1 MLDDVRF
8 ALRLMGRHKTFTVAV
23 VMTLALGIGANTA
36 IFSMVYGVLL
46 RPLPYPTADRL
57 MRVSEVHPG
66 GTPVVRAPMLS
77 NMTYYAWQE
86 SKTLEGLAAYR
97 AQEFTVIRDGVPE
110 RVDGASASPSLFAML
125 GTQAQIGRVLHE
137 EDAAKGA
144 PCSVVLST
152 AAWRERF
159 GSDPGAVG
167 DAMTIDGSSCTIV
180 GVMPPGFYF
189 PDRGARFWTPHR
201 IPRLGEDKD
210 RPFGGFHAVGLV
222 HPGVTAEQAAAEGTV
237 AARSAGPRPMAAD
250 LILGKGGPV
259 EVRVR
264 PLVDEMT
271 SRVRP
276 ALLVLFVS
284 VAVVLLI
291 ACANVT
297 NLLLSRG
304 VARRRELAVR
314 AAIGAAHGRLAR
326 QLMTE
331 ALVLSV
337 AGGAIGIG
345 LGWAL
350 TRAVPALAPP
360 DFPRLADIQMDG
372 AALWFGCAASLAAG
386 LLAGT
391 LPALRLAR
399 MSPLADL
406 RNGAGA
412 SAGRPARRLGAN
424 LLIAEAAL
432 AVMLLVAAGLLGRSF
447 LRLLEV
453 DPGYEA
459 AGVLMARIHLP
470 QGQNDIE
477 GKVAGAVLDRVRALP
492 GVSSAGIGN
501 MAPFAP
507 MSAVIQVTLRGDSA
521 EPLTARV
528 RSYVVTTQYAETLS
542 MRVREG
548 RLFDE
553 RDLSAGIRPVIVN
566 EAFVREHLDDGRPV
580 TGRRF
585 TNARWDALTVE
596 IIGVVADVLK
606 DGLDTAAQPE
616 MYNLPKAPFGF
627 PSFLNLVIRTTG
639 DPLAIVP
646 ALRMAVRDAYP
657 SAALDDVET
666 LGGRVSASVSEPRFA
681 MSVLTA
687 FAIVALTL
695 AAIGL
700 YGVLSYQVSQR
711 RREMG
716 VRAALGASRTS
727 IMRLVIGE
735 GLAITVGGVVLGLLG
750 AAWLSRLLQAMLFG
764 ITPHDAM
771 TFGLAPIALLVVAVA
786 ATVIPA
792 RRAATTD
799 PIEALR
805 AE

>member
-8 ALRLMGRHKTFTVAV
+8 ALRLMARHKTFTVAV
-23 VMTLALGIGANTA
+23 LLTLALGIGANTA

-46 RPLPYPTADRL
+46 RPLPYPTAARL

-66 GTPVVRAPMLS
+66 GTAVVRAPMLS
-77 NMTYYAWQE
+77 NLTYYAWQE

-97 AQEFTVIRDGVPE
+97 AQEFTMIRDGDAE
-110 RVDGASASPSLFAML
+110 RVEGASVSPSLFAML
-125 GTQAQIGRVLHE
+125 GTHAQIGRALRE
-137 EDAAKGA
+137 EDAARGA
-144 PCSVVLST
+144 SCSVVLSHT
-152 AAWRERF
+152 EWSERF
-159 GSDPGAVG
+159 GSDAAGIG
-167 DAMTIDGSSCTIV
+167 DAITIDGSSCTIV
-180 GVMPPGFYF
+180 GVMPAGFYF
-189 PDRGARFWTPHR
+189 PDRDARFWTPYR
-201 IPRLGEDKD
+201 IPRPGEDRD
-210 RPFGGFHAVGLV
+210 RPFGGFHAVGLI

-271 SRVRP
+271 GRVRP
-276 ALLVLFVS
+276 ALLVLLVS
-284 VAVVLLI
+284 VALVLLI

-372 AALWFGCAASLAAG
+372 AALWFGCAASLVAG
-386 LLAGT
+386 LLAGM

-399 MSPLADL
+399 VSPLADL
-406 RNGAGA
+406 RSGAGA
-412 SAGRPARRLGAN
+412 STGRHARRLGAN

-447 LRLLEV
+447 VRLLAV
-453 DPGYEA
+453 DPGYQT
-459 AGVLMARIHLP
+459 AGVLMARVHLP
-470 QGQNDIE
+470 AGQNDTE
-477 GKVAGAVLDRVRALP
+477 GKAARAVLDRVRALP
-492 GVSSAGIGN
+492 GVTTAGIGN

-528 RSYVVTTQYAETLS
+528 RSYVVTPQYAETLS
-542 MRVREG
+542 MPVREG

-553 RDLSAGIRPVIVN
+553 RDLSSGIRPVIVN
-566 EAFVREHLDDGRPV
+566 EEFVHAHLNDGRPV

-585 TNARWDALTVE
+585 TNPHWDFTVE
-596 IIGVVADVLK
+596 IVGVVADVLK

-627 PSFLNLVIRTTG
+627 PSFLNLVVRATG

-646 ALRMAVRDAYP
+646 AMRLAIRDAYP
-657 SAALDDVET
+657 SAAVDDIET
-666 LGGRVSASVSEPRFA
+666 LRSRVSASVSEPRFA
-681 MSVLTA
+681 MAVLSA
-687 FAIVALTL
+687 FATVAVAL

-716 VRAALGASRTS
+716 VRTALGASRTS

-735 GLAITVGGVVLGLLG
+735 GLAITIGGVVLGLLG

-764 ITPHDAM
+764 ITPHDALA
-771 TFGLAPIALLVVAVA
+771 FGVAPIALIVVAIVA
-786 ATVIPA
+786 TLIPA